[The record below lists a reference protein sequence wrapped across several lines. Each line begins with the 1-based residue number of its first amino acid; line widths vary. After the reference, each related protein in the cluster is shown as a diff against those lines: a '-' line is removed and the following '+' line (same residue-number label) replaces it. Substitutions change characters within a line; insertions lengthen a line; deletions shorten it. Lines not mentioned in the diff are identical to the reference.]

1 MIVVGICGEPLSGKT
16 MYTNTLV
23 EKLGLDKCTYLNLD
37 NYKINNLFVPES
49 YDYIKFISDIN
60 NSLKPIVILEGHFIF
75 CNRSLMETMTIK
87 IYIDTIDTIDTI
99 NISPFTTSI
108 SNYIIPSKSN
118 ADIIVYANNNSIK
131 SIELL
136 VGFINNKL

>member
-1 MIVVGICGEPLSGKT
+1 MIVLGICGKPLSGKT
-16 MYTNTLV
+16 MYTNRLV
-23 EKLGLDKCTYLNLD
+23 EKLGLDKCSYLNLD
-37 NYKINNLFVPES
+37 NYKINNLFVPDS
-49 YDYIKFISDIN
+49 YDFIKFISDIN
-60 NSLKPIVILEGHFIF
+60 NNSKPIVILEGHFIF
-75 CNRSLMETMTIK
+75 CNQSLMETMTIK
-87 IYIDTIDTIDTI
+87 IYIDTIDTI
-99 NISPFTTSI
+99 NISTLATSI